1 MKYLP
6 KFEYIVPSSVNE
18 VCKFLQHHA
27 DKTRILAGG
36 TDLLIS
42 LKKGE
47 VTPKYV
53 VDITRIK
60 ELSAIRENQNRIS
73 IGATA
78 THTEVS
84 ESELVL
90 EEVPFLAEA
99 AASVGSAQIR
109 NAGTI
114 GGNVV
119 NASPAGDTIP
129 PLVALNA
136 NVRIMSHKGE
146 RDAPLTEIF
155 SGPYKTTLTADEF
168 LTDITFAKLSPRAGT
183 CFLKLGRRG
192 ALAISR
198 ISIAVI
204 LVARGDGCIQEA
216 RICPGAVLPAASRIV
231 KAEEALLGVYPGAE
245 VFQKAGKIVAGEMVA
260 RSGRR
265 FSTPYK
271 EPVVNNL
278 VQRALSIA
286 AERCGK
292 GEVQI
297 PGKRQGL

>member
-6 KFEYIVPSSVNE
+6 EFEYIAPSNVNE
-18 VCKFLQHHA
+18 LCQFLLYHA
-27 DKTRILAGG
+27 EDACILAGG

-47 VTPKYV
+47 ITPKYV
-53 VDITRIK
+53 VDITRIR
-60 ELSAIRENQNRIS
+60 ELSTIRDEQNRIS

-78 THTEVS
+78 THAEVS

-99 AASVGSAQIR
+99 AASIGSAQIR
-109 NAGTI
+109 NSGTI
-114 GGNVV
+114 GGNVI
-119 NASPAGDTIP
+119 NASPAGDAIP
-129 PLVALNA
+129 PLVALDA
-136 NVRIMSHKGE
+136 TVRIMSPKGE
-146 RDAPLTEIF
+146 RHAPLTEII
-155 SGPYKTTLTADEF
+155 SGPYRTTLSSDEF
-168 LTDITFAKLSPRAGT
+168 LADITFTKLSPRAHT
-183 CFLKLGRRG
+183 CFLKLGRRR

-198 ISIAVI
+198 ISIAVA
-204 LVARGDGCIQEA
+204 LVAGEDGRIREA
-216 RICPGAVLPAASRIV
+216 RICPGAVLPAASRIF
-231 KAEEALLGVYPGAE
+231 KAEEALLGAHPGAE
-245 VFQKAGKIVAGEMVA
+245 VFQEAGRIVAGEMMA

-286 AERCGK
+286 AGRYQK
-292 GEVQI
+292 GEAQVS
-297 PGKRQGL
+297 G

>member
-6 KFEYIVPSSVNE
+6 KFEYIAPGSVNE
-18 VCKFLQHHA
+18 LCKFLLHHA
-27 DKTRILAGG
+27 DETRILAGG

-47 VTPKYV
+47 ITPKYV

-60 ELSAIRENQNRIS
+60 ELSTIRDEQNRIS

-84 ESELVL
+84 ESALVL
-90 EEVPFLAEA
+90 KEVPFLAEA
-99 AASVGSAQIR
+99 AVSIGSAQIR
-109 NAGTI
+109 NSGTI
-114 GGNVV
+114 GGNII

-129 PLVALNA
+129 PLVALDA
-136 NVRIMSHKGE
+136 TLRIMSHKGE
-146 RDAPLTEIF
+146 RYTLLTEIF
-155 SGPYKTTLTADEF
+155 PGPYKTTLSSDEF
-168 LTDITFAKLSPRAGT
+168 LADITFTKLPPRAGT
-183 CFLKLGRRG
+183 FFLKLGRRR

-198 ISIAVI
+198 VSIAVV
-204 LVARGDGCIQEA
+204 LVAGEDGRIQEA

-231 KAEEALLGVYPGAE
+231 KAEEALLGAYPGAE
-245 VFQKAGKIVAGEMVA
+245 VFQEAGRIVAGEMMA

-265 FSTPYK
+265 SSTPYK
-271 EPVVNNL
+271 ELVVKNL

-286 AERCGK
+286 AGRCRK

-297 PGKRQGL
+297 PG

>member
-1 MKYLP
+1 
-6 KFEYIVPSSVNE
+6 VNE
-18 VCKFLQHHA
+18 LCKFLLHHA
-27 DKTRILAGG
+27 DETRILAGG

-47 VTPKYV
+47 ITPKYV

-60 ELSAIRENQNRIS
+60 ELSTIRDEQNRIS

-84 ESELVL
+84 ESALVL
-90 EEVPFLAEA
+90 KEVPFLAEA
-99 AASVGSAQIR
+99 AVSIGSAQIR
-109 NAGTI
+109 NSGTI
-114 GGNVV
+114 GGNII

-129 PLVALNA
+129 PLVALDA
-136 NVRIMSHKGE
+136 TLRIMSHKGE
-146 RDAPLTEIF
+146 RYTLLTEIF
-155 SGPYKTTLTADEF
+155 PGPYKTTLSSDEF
-168 LTDITFAKLSPRAGT
+168 LADITFTKLPPRAGT
-183 CFLKLGRRG
+183 FFLKLGRRR

-198 ISIAVI
+198 VSIAVV
-204 LVARGDGCIQEA
+204 LVAGEDGRIQEA

-231 KAEEALLGVYPGAE
+231 KAEEALLGAYPGAE
-245 VFQKAGKIVAGEMVA
+245 VFQEAGRIVAGEMMA

-265 FSTPYK
+265 SSTPYK
-271 EPVVNNL
+271 ELVVKNL

-286 AERCGK
+286 AGRCRK

-297 PGKRQGL
+297 PG

>member
-6 KFEYIVPSSVNE
+6 KFEYIAPSNVNE
-18 VCKFLQHHA
+18 LCKFLQHHA
-27 DKTRILAGG
+27 DETSLLAGG

-47 VTPKYV
+47 ATPRYV

-60 ELSAIRENQNRIS
+60 ELSSTRDEHNRIS

-78 THTEVS
+78 THTEVA
-84 ESELVL
+84 ESALIL
-90 EEVPFLAEA
+90 KEVPFLAEA
-99 AASVGSAQIR
+99 AASIGSAQIR
-109 NAGTI
+109 NSGTI
-114 GGNVV
+114 GGNII
-119 NASPAGDTIP
+119 NASPAADTIP
-129 PLVALNA
+129 PLVALDA
-136 NVRIMSHKGE
+136 TVCIMSHKGE
-146 RDAPLTEIF
+146 WHAPLTEIF
-155 SGPYKTTLTADEF
+155 TGPYKTTLSSDEF
-168 LTDITFAKLSPRAGT
+168 LADMTFTKLPPRVGT
-183 CFLKLGRRG
+183 CFLKLGRRK

-198 ISIAVI
+198 ISIAVV
-204 LVARGDGCIQEA
+204 LALEENGHIQEA
-216 RICPGAVLPAASRIV
+216 RICPGAVLPAVSRIV
-231 KAEEALLGVYPGAE
+231 KAEEALLGAYPDAE
-245 VFQKAGKIVAGEMVA
+245 VFQGAGRIVAEEIVA

-265 FSTPYK
+265 YSTPYK

-286 AERCGK
+286 AERCRK

>member
-6 KFEYIVPSSVNE
+6 KFEYIAPGSVNE
-18 VCKFLQHHA
+18 LCKFLLHHA
-27 DKTRILAGG
+27 DETRILAGG

-47 VTPKYV
+47 GTPEYV

-60 ELSAIRENQNRIS
+60 ELSTIRDEQNRIS

-84 ESELVL
+84 ESALVL
-90 EEVPFLAEA
+90 KEVPFLAEA
-99 AASVGSAQIR
+99 AVSIGSAQIR
-109 NAGTI
+109 NSGTI
-114 GGNVV
+114 GGNVI
-119 NASPAGDTIP
+119 NASPAADTIP
-129 PLVALNA
+129 PLVALDA
-136 NVRIMSHKGE
+136 TVRIMSDKGE
-146 RDAPLTEIF
+146 RHAPLTEIF
-155 SGPYKTTLTADEF
+155 PGAYKTTLSSDEF
-168 LTDITFAKLSPRAGT
+168 LADITFTKLPPRAGT
-183 CFLKLGRRG
+183 CFLKLGRRK

-204 LVARGDGCIQEA
+204 LVAGGDERIQEA

-231 KAEEALLGVYPGAE
+231 KAEEALLGAYPGTKI
-245 VFQKAGKIVAGEMVA
+245 FQEAGRIVAGEMVA

-265 FSTPYK
+265 YSTPYK

-286 AERCGK
+286 AGRCGK